1 MMTLNDAMMIRVR
14 LRNIIVSSFPFLS
27 FSFLLAHDERRKE
40 KEKTERDEGREVG
53 EEAQRRPVESDVY
66 RVAGFS
72 PLITAISNPSPHQS
86 RKH

>member
-1 MMTLNDAMMIRVR
+1 MTLNDAMMIRVR

-27 FSFLLAHDERRKE
+27 SSFLLERRKE